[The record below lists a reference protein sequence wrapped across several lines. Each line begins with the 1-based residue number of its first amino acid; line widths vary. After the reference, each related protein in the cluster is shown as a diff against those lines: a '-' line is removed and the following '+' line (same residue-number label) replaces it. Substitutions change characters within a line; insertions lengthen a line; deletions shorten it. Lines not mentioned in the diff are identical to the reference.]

1 MIDLPMDPYA
11 IGGFSLFGAMF
22 VLIPALII
30 GVFIFIF
37 VKGITEWSSNN
48 QSPILNVPAEVMTK
62 RTRTSGGHGDSA
74 ANTSYY
80 VTFEVQSGDRIEL
93 RVNGSEFG
101 MLAEQDLGILT
112 FQGTRYKGFD
122 RDKNKLV

>member
-1 MIDLPMDPYA
+1 MDPYSS
-11 IGGFSLFGAMF
+11 GGFDLFGAMF
-22 VLIPALII
+22 VIIPIIII

-37 VKGITEWSSNN
+37 VKGISEWSSNN
-48 QSPILNVPAEVMTK
+48 KSQILSVPAEVITK
-62 RTRTSGGHGDSA
+62 RTRTSGGHGNSA
-74 ANTSYY
+74 ASTSYF

-112 FQGTRYKGFD
+112 FQGSRYKSFE
-122 RDKNKLV
+122 RDKTV

>member
-1 MIDLPMDPYA
+1 MDPYSS
-11 IGGFSLFGAMF
+11 GGFDLFGAMF
-22 VLIPALII
+22 VIIPVLII

-37 VKGITEWSSNN
+37 VKGISEWSSNN
-48 QSPILNVPAEVMTK
+48 KSPILSVPAEVITK
-62 RTRTSGGHGDSA
+62 RTRTSGGHGNSA
-74 ANTSYY
+74 ASTSYY

-112 FQGTRYKGFD
+112 FQGTRYKVFE
-122 RDKNKLV
+122 RDKTV